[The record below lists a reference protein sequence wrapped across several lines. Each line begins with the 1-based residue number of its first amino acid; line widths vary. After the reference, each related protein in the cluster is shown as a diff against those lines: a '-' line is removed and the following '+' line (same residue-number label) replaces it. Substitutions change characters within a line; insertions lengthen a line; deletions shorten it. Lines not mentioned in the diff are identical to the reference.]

1 MEFSNPFD
9 DPQGLF
15 AIVQNSQ
22 QQYSL
27 WPQQCTLPDG
37 WRVVCEPQSPEACQQ
52 WLAAHWSTLI
62 PTHFAQVNT

>member
-15 AIVQNSQ
+15 TIVQNAH

-27 WPQQCTLPDG
+27 WPQQCALPDG
-37 WRVVCEPQSPEACQQ
+37 WRVVCEAQPQEACQQ
-52 WLAAHWSTLI
+52 WLTNRWQTLL
-62 PTHFAQVNT
+62 PAHFAQVTP